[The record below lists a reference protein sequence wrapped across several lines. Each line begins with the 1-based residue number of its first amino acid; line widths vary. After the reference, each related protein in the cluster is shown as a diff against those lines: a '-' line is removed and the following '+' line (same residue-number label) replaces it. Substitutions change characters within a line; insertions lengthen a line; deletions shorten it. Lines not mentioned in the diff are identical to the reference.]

1 MNDVNEVKELDIP
14 DFLKR
19 TPPVQTE
26 ETPKEEKRE
35 GTEERPSEHLPL

>member
-19 TPPVQTE
+19 TPPVPTE
-26 ETPKEEKRE
+26 ETEVKPEQETARR
-35 GTEERPSEHLPL
+35 GSS